1 MKVFT
6 LWLCSA
12 MFLIPLVSHA
22 QEKRTFSGDYKNT
35 PLKQIISNITNDGDV
50 VFYYAHETL
59 DTLKI
64 TVAFWNEPLRSAL
77 DIILDNVP
85 VSFYVREHQVSL
97 FLDPKKNV
105 NSSRF
110 TLTGTVRDHFGKAI
124 RKPVI
129 VNVLMY
135 VDEMAGQQNKRV
147 VLEFR
152 KQVTTNDNGVYLI
165 DKLKPGEY
173 RLRFETDD
181 YYKTT
186 EQLRLTA
193 DATQDVQLVAKGSS
207 TKSQSGTGNE
217 GRISLLQKV
226 VSIDDGELTV
236 RKMLAQ
242 ISASANF
249 VFAYDSSV
257 IPANQKVVLKTGH
270 ASVKNILDDAFVNT
284 SITYTE
290 FKDKIILRK
299 KNENPQKYTISGT
312 IKDANTGENLI
323 GVSVGVKGAGYGS
336 TSNQYG
342 YYSMTVPEG
351 DYVVT
356 YSYIG
361 YQTAI
366 SEITLF
372 NNVKLDMKLSDDPYQ
387 LQEIVVTDEHTT
399 RDIADITMGTTTLSS
414 KTIKAMPAFLGE
426 TDVIKSITLL
436 PGVATVGEGTTGF
449 NVRGG
454 GIDQNLV
461 ILDEAPVYNTSHL
474 FGFFSVFNPDVVKDI
489 TLYKSGIP
497 AKYGGRL
504 SSVLDVTQKDGNNQK
519 LAASGGIGFVGARL
533 AVEGPLVKD
542 RASFIIAG
550 RKSYIGELLKG
561 VDDLKNSTVGFYDLN
576 AKVNFKVNER
586 NKIFLSAYS
595 GKDNLTLGDDDIY
608 LSYRNLTTTLRWN
621 HLINDR
627 LFSNVSAIY
636 SNYKYV
642 QGSTEKDFEFEGTN
656 GIVTY
661 NLKTDFTYYLSSRHT
676 VNYGLSFL
684 LYQFKGLQIHP
695 SSEASPVAPFNVSDE
710 HALEPAIYIQDDY
723 SVNDKIKVSA
733 GLRYSSF
740 YNIGPGSVYGY
751 QDNLPRSVSTI
762 TDTINYKNGALVQQ
776 YGGFE
781 PRLGVKFLLSK
792 NSFLQVTYDRSR
804 QNIHLISNTTSATPL
819 DVWKGSGKYVKPEI
833 ANQYSI
839 GYFRNLRDNT
849 VEASVQVYYKD
860 IQNIV
865 DYKDGA
871 DLILNKAIDADLLTG
886 IGKAYGVE
894 LSLNKTIGRFNGWLS
909 YTYSRTLRQV
919 NGKFPS
925 EKINNG
931 KYYPATYD
939 MPNRVTF
946 SASYKMSLRFSVSCN
961 FTYNTGRPTTYP
973 DGRYYYGGI
982 VVPQYTGRNQDRI
995 SDYHRLDLA
1004 FTLDGKQ
1011 HKKWRG
1017 QWVFSIYNV
1026 YSRKNAYSI
1035 YLQSIKHTPET
1046 ESIRLSILG
1055 SALPSV
1061 TYNFKI

>member
-1 MKVFT
+1 MKVLT
-6 LWLCSA
+6 LWLCIA
-12 MFLIPLVSHA
+12 MFLIPLEHFA
-22 QEKRTFSGDYKNT
+22 QEKKTVYSGAYTNT
-35 PLKQIISNITNDGDV
+35 PLKEIVSAITEKGGII
-50 VFYYAHETL
+50 FYYPHEALDTFKITASFKDETL
-59 DTLKI
+59 QNAI
-64 TVAFWNEPLRSAL
+64 
-77 DIILDNVP
+77 DIVLENVP
-85 VSFYVREHQVSL
+85 ISFYVDKKQVSL
-97 FLDPKKNV
+97 FLDRKKKLTPE
-105 NSSRF
+105 RF
-110 TLTGTVRDHFGKAI
+110 ILTGVIKDQYGKI
-124 RKPVI
+124 IPKPVI
-129 VNVLMY
+129 VTISIYNEVGY
-135 VDEMAGQQNKRV
+135 QQGKKV
-147 VLEFR
+147 ILEFR
-152 KQVTTNDNGVYLI
+152 KQVSTNENGIYAV
-165 DKLKPGEY
+165 DKLRAGRY
-173 RLRFETDD
+173 RLRFENPD
-181 YYKTT
+181 YYKSS
-186 EQLRLTA
+186 EELNLTA
-193 DATQDVQLVAKGSS
+193 DAVLDVKLVSKGSA
-207 TKSQSGTGNE
+207 TTNPQATTQSE
-217 GRISLLQKV
+217 DISVLQKI
-226 VSIDDGELTV
+226 VSIDKGEYTMSQLL
-236 RKMLAQ
+236 KQ
-242 ISASANF
+242 ISASGNF
-249 VFAYDSSV
+249 TFVYDTTSIS
-257 IPANQKVVLKTGH
+257 PGQKVTLKTGT
-270 ASVKNILDDAFVNT
+270 ATVKGILDDAFTGTPIVY
-284 SITYTE
+284 SE
-290 FKDKIILRK
+290 FKNKITLRK
-299 KNENPQKYTISGT
+299 RNPNPQKHTISGT

-323 GVSVGVKGAGYGS
+323 GVSVGINGTSYGS

-342 YYSMTVPEG
+342 YYSMTIPEG
-351 DYVVT
+351 DYLLTCSSV
-356 YSYIG
+356 G
-361 YQTAI
+361 YQ
-366 SEITLF
+366 SNVNEINLF
-372 NNVKLDMKLSDDPYQ
+372 DNVKLDIKLSDDPYQ
-387 LQEIVVTDEHTT
+387 LQEVVITDEQTT
-399 RDIADITMGTTTLSS
+399 REIAEISMGTTTLSS
-414 KTIKAMPAFLGE
+414 KAIKAMPAFLGE

-454 GIDQNLV
+454 GVDQNLV

-489 TLYKSGIP
+489 TLYKSGVP

-519 LAASGGIGFVGARL
+519 LAASGGIGFLGARL

-542 RASFIIAG
+542 KASFIIAG
-550 RKSYIGELLKG
+550 RKSYIGEFLKG

-576 AKVNFKVNER
+576 AKVNFKINDR

-595 GKDNLTLGDDDIY
+595 GKDNLTLGDDDLY

-621 HLINDR
+621 HLINDK

-642 QGSTEKDFEFEGTN
+642 QGSTEKNFEFEGTN

-661 NLKTDFTYYLSSRHT
+661 NLKTDFTYYLNSRHT

-684 LYQFKGLQIHP
+684 LYQFKGLKIHP
-695 SSEASPVAPFNVSDE
+695 SSEVSPIAQFNVSDE
-710 HALEPAIYIQDDY
+710 HALEPAVYIQDDY
-723 SVNDKIKVSA
+723 SLSEKIKLSA

-740 YNIGPGSVYGY
+740 YNIGPGSVYAY

-762 TDTINYKNGALVQQ
+762 TDTITYKNGALIKQ
-776 YGGFE
+776 YGGLE
-781 PRLGVKFLLSK
+781 PRLGVKLLISK

-860 IQNIV
+860 IQNVV

-871 DLILNKAIDADLLTG
+871 DLVLNKAIDADLLTG
-886 IGKAYGVE
+886 IGKAYGIE
-894 LSLNKTIGRFNGWLS
+894 FSLNKTIGRFNGWLS

-946 SASYKMSLRFSVSCN
+946 SASYKVSLRFSVSCN

-973 DGRYYYGGI
+973 DGRYYYGAI
-982 VVPQYTGRNQDRI
+982 VVPQYTSRNQDRI

-1004 FTLDGKQ
+1004 FTLDGKP
-1011 HKKWRG
+1011 HKKWRS

-1035 YLQSIKHTPET
+1035 YLQSIKHTPDT

-1055 SALPSV
+1055 SALPSI

>member
-12 MFLIPLVSHA
+12 MFLIPLLLCA
-22 QEKRTFSGDYKNT
+22 QEKKTFSGDYTNT
-35 PLKQIISNITNDGDV
+35 PLKQVIENITEEGGV

-59 DTLKI
+59 DTVKLTAHFK
-64 TVAFWNEPLRSAL
+64 NEPLSSAI

-85 VSFYVREHQVSL
+85 ISFYVRNNQVSL
-97 FLDPKKNV
+97 FLDPKKNLA
-105 NSSRF
+105 SRRF
-110 TLTGTVRDHFGKAI
+110 MLTGTVRDYTGKI
-124 RKPVI
+124 IHTPVF
-129 VNVLMY
+129 VNVSMY
-135 VDEMAGQQNKRV
+135 TDERTGPQNKRV
-147 VLEFR
+147 TLEFR
-152 KQVTTNDNGVYLI
+152 KQVTTDDSGVYFI

-173 RLRFETDD
+173 RVRFDADD

-186 EQLRLTA
+186 EQLNLTT
-193 DATQDVQLVAKGSS
+193 DAIKDVQLISKKSS
-207 TKSQSGTGNE
+207 TQAQSSSKNE
-217 GRISLLQKV
+217 NISILQKV
-226 VSIDDGELTV
+226 VSIDGGELPAT
-236 RKMLAQ
+236 KMLKQ
-242 ISASANF
+242 ISTSGNF
-249 VFAYDSSV
+249 IFAYDSAIISQD
-257 IPANQKVVLKTGH
+257 QKVVLKTGH
-270 ASVKNILDDAFVNT
+270 GTVKDILDDAFANT
-284 SITYTE
+284 PITYTE
-290 FKDKIILRK
+290 FKDKVILRK
-299 KNENPQKYTISGT
+299 KNPNPQKHTISGT

-323 GVSVGVKGAGYGS
+323 GVSIGIKGAGYGS

-342 YYSMTVPEG
+342 YYSLTIPEG
-351 DYVVT
+351 DYVLT
-356 YSYIG
+356 CSYIG
-361 YQTAI
+361 YQPTVN
-366 SEITLF
+366 EINLF
-372 NNVKLDMKLSDDPYQ
+372 NNVKLDIKLSDDPYQ
-387 LQEIVVTDEHTT
+387 LQEVVITDEHAA
-399 RDIADITMGTTTLSS
+399 REISEVAMGTTTLSS

-454 GIDQNLV
+454 GVDQNLV

-489 TLYKSGIP
+489 TLYKSGVP

-533 AVEGPLVKD
+533 ALEGPLVKD
-542 RASFIIAG
+542 RSSFIIAA

-576 AKVNFKVNER
+576 AKVNFKINDR
-586 NKIFLSAYS
+586 NKIFWSAYS

-608 LSYRNLTTTLRWN
+608 LSYRNLTTTFRWN
-621 HLINDR
+621 HLISDK
-627 LFSNVSAIY
+627 LFSNVSAVY

-661 NLKTDFTYYLSSRHT
+661 NLKSDFTYYLNSKHT
-676 VNYGLSFL
+676 INYGLSFL
-684 LYQFKGLQIHP
+684 LYQFKGLKIHP
-695 SSEASPVAPFNVSDE
+695 ASGLSPVAPFNVSDE
-710 HALEPAIYIQDDY
+710 HALEPAIYVQDDY
-723 SVNDKIKVSA
+723 SINEKIKFSV
-733 GLRYSSF
+733 GVRYSSF
-740 YNIGPGSVYGY
+740 YSIGPGSVYAY

-762 TDTINYKNGALVQQ
+762 TDTISYKNGALIKQ

-781 PRLGVKFLLSK
+781 PRLGVKVLLDK

-819 DVWKGSGKYVKPEI
+819 DVWKGSDKYVKPEI

-839 GYFRNLRDNT
+839 GYFRNVRDNT

-871 DLILNKAIDADLLTG
+871 DLVLNKAIDADLLTG
-886 IGKAYGVE
+886 IGKAYGIE
-894 LSLNKTIGRFNGWLS
+894 FSLNKTIGRFNGWLS

-939 MPNRVTF
+939 MPNRITF
-946 SASYKMSLRFSVSCN
+946 SASYKVSPRFSISSN

-973 DGRYYYGGI
+973 DGRYYYGAI
-982 VVPQYTGRNQDRI
+982 VVPQYTSRNQDRI

-1004 FTLDGKQ
+1004 FTLDGKP
-1011 HKKWRG
+1011 HKKWRS

-1026 YSRKNAYSI
+1026 YSRRNAYSI
-1035 YLQSIKHTPET
+1035 YLHSIKHTPET

-1055 SALPSV
+1055 SALPSI